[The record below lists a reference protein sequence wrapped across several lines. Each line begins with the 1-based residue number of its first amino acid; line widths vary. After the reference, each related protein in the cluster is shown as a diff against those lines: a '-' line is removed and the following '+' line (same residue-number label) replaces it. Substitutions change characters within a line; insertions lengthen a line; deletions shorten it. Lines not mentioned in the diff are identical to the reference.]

1 MNWKN
6 KEDGVK
12 KKRKQYINCTY
23 LLLLLLLMRCDI
35 VDNSVYNCYLLIYI
49 RDKEHRNKHLWDN
62 KLNKSTEVKLNVRN
76 VINRSIVSDLFCCYL
91 WCVVVFLIFS
101 VYNCN
106 GRMVIIYKQQW
117 HKRLSKMKRNK
128 GMDTKLN
135 MNTQLIDRSWPP
147 SSAISVVVLWYCC
160 LFCRLS

>member
-76 VINRSIVSDLFCCYL
+76 VINRSIVSDLFCCCCF
-91 WCVVVFLIFS
+91 CVVILLVFLSITLKGS
-101 VYNCN
+101 N
-106 GRMVIIYKQQW
+106 VIRYKQQW
-117 HKRLSKMKRNK
+117 HKILAGIKWNNS
-128 GMDTKLN
+128 
-135 MNTQLIDRSWPP
+135 MNTQLNINTQSIYWSYLP
-147 SSAISVVVLWYCC
+147 SSAVDIAVLWYFCF
-160 LFCRLS
+160 FCR